1 MKDDFNDPPT
11 DDELGFEPV
20 VSVTGAEPDSRP
32 RVTGARRRGSLRRRL
47 TAGAILVLALER
59 GADPA
64 FYERGLDAAGQTAL
78 IRSGPTS
85 GESSDAN
92 DYWQRRRRNDP
103 DLWVIELD
111 IADAERFAAETITV
125 D

>member
-1 MKDDFNDPPT
+1 MSARLTSAFKVQA
-11 DDELGFEPV
+11 LV
-20 VSVTGAEPDSRP
+20 R
-32 RVTGARRRGSLRRRL
+32 RVHDAGGSAMVLARGDA

-59 GADPA
+59 GANPA
-64 FYERGLDAAGQTAL
+64 FYERGLDAGGQTAL

-85 GESSDAN
+85 GESHDAN
-92 DYWQRRRRNDP
+92 DYWLRRRRNDP

-111 IADAERFAAETITV
+111 IAGAERFAAETITV